1 MDTGLRRHDGL
12 GGTGMTKLGTG
23 MTGSE
28 AGMTFFILVLFGYFH

>member
-23 MTGSE
+23 MT
-28 AGMTFFILVLFGYFH
+28 FFILVLFGYFH